1 MENAVIRSVT
11 VKQNVAT
18 EMLAEMHIIH
28 YVRDVLAD
36 RAGKELA
43 VDMVS
48 TI

>member
-11 VKQNVAT
+11 VKQKVAT

-28 YVRDVLAD
+28 YLWDVFAD

-43 VDMVS
+43 VNMVS